1 MIQCLGLGTFIVGA
15 GSIPGQETKSSQTCS
30 LKKKK
35 KKERKKEDFP
45 GGPVVKNPLSNDWV
59 VGLILDQGTCHRAI
73 KPECGN

>member
-1 MIQCLGLGTFIVGA
+1 MQ
-15 GSIPGQETKSSQTCS
+15 

>member
-15 GSIPGQETKSSQTCS
+15 GSIPGQETEFLQTCS
-30 LKKKK
+30 FQK

-59 VGLILDQGTCHRAI
+59 AGLILDQGTCHRAI